1 MVAPLATMPADL
13 ARRIAKI
20 EKAIEASERDSIRR
34 AAIVAKE
41 AQLAQMRSDVGANL
55 RLDRVRSGKGAAIG
69 ARYNLSGKGAAA
81 SATVKA
87 TGPVPLVANPIKP
100 HRIPRAGRRR
110 RGVLAIP
117 GIGVRASA
125 EHPGTRGKDTWNVGR
140 REAEPRVT
148 QIIQRNTDAAVVR
161 AFRSG

>member
-20 EKAIEASERDSIRR
+20 EKAIADSERDSVRR
-34 AAIVAKE
+34 AAIAAKE
-41 AQLAQMRSDVGANL
+41 AQLDRMRSDAGGNL

-69 ARYNLSGKGAAA
+69 TRYTLAGEAATTT
-81 SATVKA
+81 ATIKA
-87 TGPVPLVANPIKP
+87 TGPVPLVANPIRP

-125 EHPGTRGKDTWNVGR
+125 EHHGTRGKDTWNVGR

-148 QIIQRNTDAAVVR
+148 KIIQRNTDAAVVR